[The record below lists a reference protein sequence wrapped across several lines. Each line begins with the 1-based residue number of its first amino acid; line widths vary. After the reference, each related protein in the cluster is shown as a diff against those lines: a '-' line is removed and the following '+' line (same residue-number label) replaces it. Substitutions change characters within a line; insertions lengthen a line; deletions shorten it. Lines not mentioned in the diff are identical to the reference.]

1 MMGTQLRKWVALCVL
16 AMQLLVGQAALAQ
29 QSSAAPVS
37 SGPPAVNPDNLQSW
51 ADGFLGYAM
60 ATGRI
65 AGAVVVVVDRQGPIF
80 SKGYGFADLA
90 TRTPVSFDATLFR
103 PGSVSKLFTWTAV
116 MQQVEA
122 GRIDLD
128 ADVNR
133 YLDFKIPPFEGKP
146 MTMRHIMTHTAGFQE
161 SIRYLITNDGGAVMP
176 LETYVKRALPERVF
190 APGTTPAYS
199 NYATALA
206 GYIVQRVSGMELETY
221 MEQRIFGPLA
231 MERSSFRQPLPPAL
245 ATAMSRGYK
254 LSTAP
259 AQPFE
264 YVLPW
269 PAGSLS
275 ATGTDMGKFM
285 IAHLNGGRG
294 LLKPETAQMMHDYR
308 APGIEGLNRMALGFY
323 EQNIHGYR
331 AIAHAGDTTLFH
343 SDLVLFPEAGLGI
356 YISLNSSGIGAAAQT
371 IRSALVDGIAKRY
384 LPARAPDQAPINP
397 AASRQRAQQVAGHY
411 VASRGSMTTFLSL
424 LGLLQQSQVV
434 VDEKGKLQFPALDA
448 ISAGPRDWV
457 EIAPYIWEDRNTGEK
472 LAAEV
477 QDGRV
482 VQLSVEPLSPFTVY
496 TPAPAGTN
504 GAWLGPVLNISL
516 ALITLTA
523 LMWPIRAGVRWYFG
537 AALVLTERTR
547 LAFRLSRLACWL
559 VVLAVAGW
567 IGMLIAFSLD
577 ITTIGGP
584 LDWLIQSLRILSP
597 LAAVGLVLSAGWLF
611 VLVLRQ
617 PRLWWTKLSTLVLT
631 ACGLVCLWVVWA
643 YHLYGMS
650 LVY

>member
-1 MMGTQLRKWVALCVL
+1 MIGTQMRKWVALCVM
-16 AMQLLVGQAALAQ
+16 AMQLFVGQVALAQ
-29 QSSAAPVS
+29 QGGGAPVS
-37 SGPPAVNPDNLQSW
+37 SSPAAVDPDDLEGW

-65 AGAVVVVVDRQGPIF
+65 AGAVVVVVDRNGPIF
-80 SKGYGFADLA
+80 SKGYGFADVA
-90 TRTPVSFDATLFR
+90 ARTPVSPDATLFR
-103 PGSVSKLFTWTAV
+103 PGSVSKLLTWTAV

-146 MTMRHIMTHTAGFQE
+146 VTMRQIMTHTAGFQE
-161 SIRYLITNDGGAVMP
+161 SIRYLITTDGGAVMP
-176 LETYVKRALPERVF
+176 LEAYVKRALPERVF

-206 GYIVQRVSGMELETY
+206 GYIVQRVSGMPFEAY
-221 MEQRIFGPLA
+221 IEQRILRPLA
-231 MERSSFRQPLPPAL
+231 MERSTFRQPLPSGL
-245 ATAMSRGYK
+245 APMMSRGYK

-269 PAGSLS
+269 PAGSMS

-285 IAHLNGGRG
+285 IAHLNDGRG
-294 LLKPETAQMMHDYR
+294 LMKPETTRMMQDYR

-323 EQNIHGYR
+323 EQNINGYR
-331 AIAHAGDTTLFH
+331 AIAHGGDTTLFH

-356 YISLNSSGIGAAAQT
+356 YISMNSGGIGAAAQT

-384 LPARAPDQAPINP
+384 LPARAADRAAIDP
-397 AASRQRAQQVAGHY
+397 AASRKRAEQVAGNY
-411 VASRGSMTTFLSL
+411 VASRGSMTTFLRL

-434 VDEKGKLQFPALDA
+434 VGDNGKLQFPALDPL
-448 ISAGPRDWV
+448 SAGPRDWV

-477 QDGRV
+477 KDRRV

-496 TPAPAGTN
+496 TPAPGSTN
-504 GAWLGPVLNISL
+504 GAWLGPVLISAL

-537 AALVLTERTR
+537 AAFALTGRAK

-559 VVLAVAGW
+559 VVVAVAGW
-567 IGMLIAFSLD
+567 IGMLVAFTLD
-577 ITTIGGP
+577 LSSIGGP

-631 ACGLVCLWVVWA
+631 ACGLVCLWGVWV
-643 YHLYGMS
+643 YNLYGMS

>member
-1 MMGTQLRKWVALCVL
+1 MGKQLRKWVALCVL
-16 AMQLLVGQAALAQ
+16 AMQMFVAQAALAQ
-29 QSSAAPVS
+29 QASAVPASSA
-37 SGPPAVNPDNLQSW
+37 PATVAADDLEAW
-51 ADGFLGYAM
+51 VDGFLPYAM
-60 ATGRI
+60 ATGRV
-65 AGAVVVVVDRQGPIF
+65 AGAVVVIVDRDGPIL
-80 SKGYGFADLA
+80 SKGYGFADVA
-90 TRTPVSFDATLFR
+90 ARTPVSPDATLFR
-103 PGSVSKLFTWTAV
+103 PGSVSKLVTWTAV

-146 MTMRHIMTHTAGFQE
+146 VTMRHIMTHTAGFQE
-161 SIRYLITNDGGAVMP
+161 SIRYLITNDAAAVMP
-176 LETYVKRALPERVF
+176 LKAYVKRALPERVF

-206 GYIVQRVSGMELETY
+206 GYIVARVSGIPFETY
-221 MEQRIFGPLA
+221 IEQRILRPLA
-231 MERSSFRQPLPPAL
+231 MERSTFRQPLPSGL
-245 ATAMSRGYK
+245 APMMSAGYK

-264 YVLPW
+264 YVVPW
-269 PAGSLS
+269 PAGSMS

-294 LLKPETAQMMHDYR
+294 LMTPETTRMMQDYR

-323 EQNIHGYR
+323 EQNINGHR
-331 AIAHAGDTTLFH
+331 AIAHGGDTTLFH
-343 SDLVLFPEAGLGI
+343 SALVLFPEAGLGI
-356 YISLNSSGIGAAAQT
+356 YISMNSGGIGAAAQT
-371 IRSALVDGIAKRY
+371 IRSALVEGIAKRY
-384 LPARAPDQAPINP
+384 LPARAQQRAAIDP
-397 AASRQRAQQVAGHY
+397 AASRQRAAQVAGSY

-424 LGLLQQSQVV
+424 LGLLQQPQVI

-457 EIAPYIWEDRNTGEK
+457 EIAPYIWEDRNTGER

-477 QDGRV
+477 KDGRV

-496 TPAPAGTN
+496 KPAPAGTD
-504 GAWLGPVLNISL
+504 GAWLGPVLLL
-516 ALITLTA
+516 ALTVIALTA
-523 LMWPIRAGVRWYFG
+523 LMWPIRAVVRWNFG
-537 AALVLTERTR
+537 AALALTGRAR
-547 LAFRLSRLACWL
+547 LAFRLSRLASWL
-559 VVLAVAGW
+559 VVFTVAGW
-567 IGMLIAFSLD
+567 LGMLIAFSQD
-577 ITTIGGP
+577 ISSIGGP
-584 LDWLIQSLRILSP
+584 LDWLIQSLRIHSP
-597 LAAVGLVLSAGWLF
+597 LAAVWLVLSAGWLF

-631 ACGLVCLWVVWA
+631 ACGVLCLWVVCA
-643 YHLYGMS
+643 YNLYGTS